1 MRNDQTTYY
10 CKEIEIG
17 RIIHEFC
24 TWSKASNFESLDF
37 NIWIVCGRLFDLGEE
52 LGVGVF
58 SLVFAE
64 VEYGFHVIRLTQGNL
79 GLPRLLLLATGKI
92 IEIVLRK
99 WS

>member
-10 CKEIEIG
+10 CKEIG
-17 RIIHEFC
+17 RRIIHEFC

-64 VEYGFHVIRLTQGNL
+64 VEYGFHVIRLTQGSL